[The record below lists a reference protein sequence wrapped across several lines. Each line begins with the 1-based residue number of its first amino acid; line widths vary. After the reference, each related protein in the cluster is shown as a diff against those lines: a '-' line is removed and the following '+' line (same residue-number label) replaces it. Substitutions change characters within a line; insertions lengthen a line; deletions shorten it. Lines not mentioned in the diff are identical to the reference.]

1 MQTEVNPRET
11 AETSPE
17 EQRPIHRRAAEIERE
32 EGPGAKGVG
41 GVATDEAVEPSP
53 QVTDQVHIAFQRW
66 LVAGAETM
74 EERFTESAGKA
85 VGQEDDE
92 GKAGYDE
99 QHLAP
104 GTILQQDIEQNKN
117 ERNPGTSS
125 RDGQE
130 TMVLAVCNKLTR
142 ELKLAKVYVDQTFK
156 NVTATCEF
164 FYANNEALEQNLRN
178 SLQMLGVVRT
188 VFRKDLAELSED

>member
-1 MQTEVNPRET
+1 MKKENLIKSFLDMVKKTLSNKKET
-11 AETSPE
+11 QHNKENVIMKKKELILSTLEKMGYSPE
-17 EQRPIHRRAAEIERE
+17 VDNDGDIRLLYQMKTIYVMTGDEEDPYISMMLPQFHEIE
-32 EGPGAKGVG
+32 
-41 GVATDEAVEPSP
+41 
-53 QVTDQVHIAFQRW
+53 
-66 LVAGAETM
+66 
-74 EERFTESAGKA
+74 
-85 VGQEDDE
+85 
-92 GKAGYDE
+92 
-99 QHLAP
+99 
-104 GTILQQDIEQNKN
+104 
-117 ERNPGTSS
+117 
-125 RDGQE
+125 DGQE

>member
-1 MQTEVNPRET
+1 MKKENLIKSFLDMVKKALSNKKET
-11 AETSPE
+11 QHNKENVIIKKKELILSTLEKMGYSPE
-17 EQRPIHRRAAEIERE
+17 VDNDGDIKLLYQMKTIYVMTGDEEEPYISMMLPQFHEIE
-32 EGPGAKGVG
+32 
-41 GVATDEAVEPSP
+41 
-53 QVTDQVHIAFQRW
+53 
-66 LVAGAETM
+66 
-74 EERFTESAGKA
+74 
-85 VGQEDDE
+85 
-92 GKAGYDE
+92 
-99 QHLAP
+99 
-104 GTILQQDIEQNKN
+104 
-117 ERNPGTSS
+117 
-125 RDGQE
+125 DGQE

>member
-1 MQTEVNPRET
+1 MKKKELILATLEKMGY
-11 AETSPE
+11 SPE
-17 EQRPIHRRAAEIERE
+17 LDNDGDIRLLYQMKTIYVMTGDEEEPYISMMLPQFHEIE
-32 EGPGAKGVG
+32 
-41 GVATDEAVEPSP
+41 
-53 QVTDQVHIAFQRW
+53 
-66 LVAGAETM
+66 
-74 EERFTESAGKA
+74 
-85 VGQEDDE
+85 
-92 GKAGYDE
+92 
-99 QHLAP
+99 
-104 GTILQQDIEQNKN
+104 
-117 ERNPGTSS
+117 
-125 RDGQE
+125 DGQE